1 MFANDDARMNH
12 AEALHALLC
21 GPTASV
27 DESTA
32 TETLAACHAFIA
44 SCTVCRAPSRP
55 NDLVLQMFIEAA
67 DQNWHVDIDGRPSAR
82 RALFNAYLA
91 AGHIRMDRPVCW
103 STAREALNV
112 GSSSQPPNTWPLEV
126 AMRRGSV
133 ATTVALLDAG
143 ADEFHLT
150 NPSESESPDLAR
162 SAWLLPNDRNV
173 APYMA
178 AAVTEV
184 LMRRRM
190 VTPFAPEQATPRRRV
205 SV

>member
-1 MFANDDARMNH
+1 MAMSH
-12 AEALHALLC
+12 ADSLQALLC
-21 GPTASV
+21 GATASA

-32 TETLAACHAFIA
+32 TETLAACHSFIV
-44 SCTVCRAPSRP
+44 SCTVCRAPNRP

-103 STAREALNV
+103 STAREALNTD
-112 GSSSQPPNTWPLEV
+112 SSSRPPNTWPLEI

-133 ATTVALLDAG
+133 ATTVALLEAG
-143 ADEFHLT
+143 ADEFPLA
-150 NPSESESPDLAR
+150 NPTEPSTPDLAR
-162 SAWLLPNDRNV
+162 SAWLLPNDRNT
-173 APYMA
+173 APLMA

-184 LMRRRM
+184 LMRRRLSAV
-190 VTPFAPEQATPRRRV
+190 VTPNRSTSRRKL
-205 SV
+205 SL

>member
-1 MFANDDARMNH
+1 MTVSTH
-12 AEALHALLC
+12 AETLHALLC
-21 GPTASV
+21 GPAASV

-32 TETLAACHAFIA
+32 TETLAACHGFIA
-44 SCTVCRAPSRP
+44 SRTVCRAPKRP

-82 RALFNAYLA
+82 HVLFNAYLA

-103 STAREALNV
+103 STAREALNED
-112 GSSSQPPNTWPLEV
+112 SSSQPPNTWPLEV

-150 NPSESESPDLAR
+150 NPSESEAPDLAR
-162 SAWLLPNDRNV
+162 SAWLLPNDRNT
-173 APYMA
+173 APLMA

-184 LMRRRM
+184 LMRRRLSA
-190 VTPFAPEQATPRRRV
+190 VVAPNRSTSRRKL
-205 SV
+205 SL